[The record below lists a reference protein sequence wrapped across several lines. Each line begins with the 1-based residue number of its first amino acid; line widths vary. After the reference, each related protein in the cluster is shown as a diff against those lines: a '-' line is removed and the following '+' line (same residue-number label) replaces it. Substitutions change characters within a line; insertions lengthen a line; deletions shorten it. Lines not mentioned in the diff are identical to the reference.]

1 MPAQSFVGVRAG
13 FVFQTGPLGTG
24 YYRAAAASAR
34 SAPKPNASPS
44 EALAADTTAGAPSL
58 AVDTTTGAATIP
70 AATPAAGCMKT
81 AHSPNARAKCQLC
94 RCKIVKGAWRTQLAV
109 TDTPY
114 SEALGHT
121 GRVQW
126 QSAHTACYLHNV
138 LTGNASRSTTQ
149 SRPYWG
155 GEPVSEWRRV
165 PALDLPNTA
174 AGESVA
180 KTSVVLS
187 ERGGDMDGDM
197 PLEECLPA
205 PADRACLAA
214 AVAAVFPGLEALGER
229 EQQILEVICLRKYRL
244 CKRTQRWL
252 DELEAAEGA
261 YTLFLSPTLFSALAP
276 EFIISVAEDPFAL
289 LQARNWSNLTT
300 VVIP

>member
-1 MPAQSFVGVRAG
+1 MPAQSFGGVRAG
-13 FVFQTGPLGTG
+13 FVFKTGSLGTG

-34 SAPKPNASPS
+34 FAPKLNASPS
-44 EALAADTTAGAPSL
+44 RAVAVDTTAAASL
-58 AVDTTTGAATIP
+58 AVDTTTMAVTAASAAAHAP
-70 AATPAAGCMKT
+70 AVGCMKT

-109 TDTPY
+109 MDTPY

-149 SRPYWG
+149 SRPYWS
-155 GEPVSEWRRV
+155 GEPVSEWRHV
-165 PALDLPNTA
+165 PALDLPNTTT
-174 AGESVA
+174 GESVA

-187 ERGGDMDGDM
+187 EGGGDMDGDM

-205 PADRACLAA
+205 PADRACLTA
-214 AVAAVFPGLEALGER
+214 AVAAVFPGVEALEER
-229 EQQILEVICLRKYRL
+229 AQQILEVICLRKYRL

-252 DELEAAEGA
+252 NELEAAEGA
-261 YTLFLSPTLFSALAP
+261 HTSFLLIRAIRHSHFPNLSYQ
-276 EFIISVAEDPFAL
+276 L
-289 LQARNWSNLTT
+289 LRTRVLSCRRG
-300 VVIP
+300 IG